1 MNWVLVICWMEVTTW
16 LMFLSSSHYR
26 LCSSLHYWPTMI
38 TLVLM
43 FLLTECW
50 LCLLVSCLHCCLCST
65 TTYTALLV
73 FCDPCSAL
81 LCLFISFVLQL
92 YCSACILWS
101 MFYIALPPLLRFV
114 NLCSTLLCLPST
126 FQCSTSLWLSPF
138 QLTLVTPFTSC
149 TLYHLPWSSGEPSLK
164 TQRAT
169 S

>member
-1 MNWVLVICWMEVTTW
+1 MLEVTTW

-38 TLVLM
+38 TLSPM
-43 FLLTECW
+43 FLLNADYA
-50 LCLLVSCLHCCLCST
+50 CLLL
-65 TTYTALLV
+65 ALLPLYYNYIYCFTCILWSM
-73 FCDPCSAL
+73 FCIAL
-81 LCLFISFVLQL
+81 LAYC

-101 MFYIALPPLLRFV
+101 MFYIALPSLLVFFY
-114 NLCSTLLCLPST
+114 LCSTLLCLPST
-126 FQCSTSLWLSPF
+126 FQCSTSLCLSLF

>member
-65 TTYTALLV
+65 TTYTALPV
-73 FCDPCSAL
+73 FCDLCSAL
-81 LCLFISFVLQL
+81 LWLFISFVLQL

-101 MFYIALPPLLRFV
+101 MFCIALPAFY
-114 NLCSTLLCLPST
+114 C
-126 FQCSTSLWLSPF
+126 QCSTSLCLSPF